1 MPDSVT
7 PRLALPLL
15 AAGQAQKEMSH
26 NEALMRIDLS
36 LHGSV
41 AGFAANIPPASPV
54 AGQCWILGAAPT
66 GAWAGHPHE
75 IAGWTEGGWRFLAPC
90 EGARLWVSEADGF
103 ALFSGGS
110 WTCGR
115 AHGRLF
121 VEGRQIIGPRAPAMT
136 EPTGGVVVDAE
147 ARASILAVLN
157 VMRGHGLVE
166 TD

>member
-41 AGFAANIPPASPV
+41 AGFAANIPPASPA

-103 ALFSGGS
+103 ALFSGWKLDLRQGAWAAICRGPANNRS
-110 WTCGR
+110 ACARNDGTYRGCG
-115 AHGRLF
+115 G
-121 VEGRQIIGPRAPAMT
+121 
-136 EPTGGVVVDAE
+136 
-147 ARASILAVLN
+147 
-157 VMRGHGLVE
+157 
-166 TD
+166 